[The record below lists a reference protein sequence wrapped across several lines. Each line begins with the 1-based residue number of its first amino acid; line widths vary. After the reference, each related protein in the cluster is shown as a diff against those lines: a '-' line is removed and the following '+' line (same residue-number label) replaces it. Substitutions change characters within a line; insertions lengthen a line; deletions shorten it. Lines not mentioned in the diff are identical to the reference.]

1 MGYSEEIHAHLCR
14 GSFAYLLRPSFAQGE
29 PLTPARYLKQR
40 RASDL
45 QFSPSGDRL
54 ALTVREA
61 ITGRSTRSHLWI
73 LTVADEHLWQLT
85 SSANSETSPLWSPDG
100 SRLGFLSDQ
109 DGRMQLQVVPSHG
122 GTAIRLTDGTQEI
135 RSFQWSP
142 DGSQIAL
149 LAQAPSALHEQDA
162 PRVVG
167 QNSRHPQLWILDTIS
182 KRARALTKE
191 PWSVK
196 EMRWIAPGNLLVI
209 ATNQPEGATWTEKI
223 YSVAVSD
230 GTMTERIAPHG
241 PVSGLEVSP
250 DRQTFTFLGS
260 RLDGPVVH
268 DLYLADVRSDLPPRN
283 LTATP
288 IDRPVWQSAFR
299 DKRSLL
305 ALVQDGFHSR
315 FTSLTF
321 DGTTTYL
328 PGQSRNPGS
337 FALSANGVIA
347 YVGQSATQPQELWL
361 EKDAGKPRKVS
372 AFHADWE
379 TVELIRPEIVRYA
392 STDRTPIEAA
402 LLKPKGW
409 LAGRRVPLVVL
420 VHGGPDDYWDDSIDN
435 GWAQL
440 LAARGYAVLSPNI
453 RGSLGYGWRF
463 FAMNR
468 ADWGGGDFQDL
479 MAGVDV
485 VIKKGIADPNRL
497 GIGGWSYGGYMAAWA
512 ITQTGRFK
520 AAVVGAPMTDLVSEF
535 GTEGNQAQIASPFTE
550 WYWGVHYEHLDRI
563 RQRSPITHVRNA
575 RTPALILRGEEDDD
589 SVFSQGMEFYRGL
602 RRYGVKTEFV
612 MYPREGHNIGEEQ
625 HLLDVLT
632 RMLSWFDSE
641 LKRE

>member
-1 MGYSEEIHAHLCR
+1 ML
-14 GSFAYLLRPSFAQGE
+14 
-29 PLTPARYLKQR
+29 
-40 RASDL
+40 
-45 QFSPSGDRL
+45 L
-54 ALTVREA
+54 ALSVK
-61 ITGRSTRSHLWI
+61 
-73 LTVADEHLWQLT
+73 
-85 SSANSETSPLWSPDG
+85 
-100 SRLGFLSDQ
+100 
-109 DGRMQLQVVPSHG
+109 
-122 GTAIRLTDGTQEI
+122 
-135 RSFQWSP
+135 
-142 DGSQIAL
+142 
-149 LAQAPSALHEQDA
+149 
-162 PRVVG
+162 
-167 QNSRHPQLWILDTIS
+167 NSRHPQLWILDTMS
-182 KRARALTKE
+182 KAARALTKE

-209 ATNQPEGATWTEKI
+209 ATNQPEAATWTEKI

-230 GTMTERIAPHG
+230 GTMTERFAPHG

-250 DRQTFTFLGS
+250 DQQTFTFLGS

-315 FTSLTF
+315 LTSLTF
-321 DGTTTYL
+321 DGTATYL
-328 PGQSRNPGS
+328 SGQSANPGS
-337 FALSANGVIA
+337 FA
-347 YVGQSATQPQELWL
+347 
-361 EKDAGKPRKVS
+361 
-372 AFHADWE
+372 
-379 TVELIRPEIVRYA
+379 VELIRPELVRYA
-392 STDRTPIEAA
+392 STDGTPIEAA

-409 LAGRRVPLVVL
+409 QAGQRVPLVVL

-479 MAGVDV
+479 LAGVDGL
-485 VIKKGIADPNRL
+485 IKKGIADPNCL

-512 ITQTGRFK
+512 ITQTRRFN

-535 GTEGNQAQIASPFTE
+535 GTEGSQAQIASPFAE
-550 WYWGVHYEHLDRI
+550 WYWGRHYEHLDRI

-575 RTPALILRGEEDDD
+575 RTPALILRGEDDDD

-602 RRYGVKTEFV
+602 RRDIVKTEFV
-612 MYPREGHNIGEEQ
+612 MYREGHNIGEEQ

-632 RMLSWFDSE
+632 GMLSWFDSE

>member
-1 MGYSEEIHAHLCR
+1 MRNRIAVASLV
-14 GSFAYLLRPSFAQGE
+14 LLVPSFAPGE

-40 RASDL
+40 RVSDL

-54 ALTVREA
+54 VLTVREA
-61 ITGRSTRSHLWI
+61 ISGRSTRSHLWI
-73 LTVADEHLWQLT
+73 LKVADERLWQLT
-85 SSANSETSPLWSPDG
+85 RSANSETSPLWSPDG

-109 DGRMQLQVVPSHG
+109 DGSMQLQVVPSDG
-122 GTAIRLTDGTQEI
+122 GTAIRLTDRTQEI

-142 DGSQIAL
+142 DGSQIAF
-149 LAQAPSALHEQDA
+149 LAQAPSAPQEQDA

-167 QNSRHPQLWILDTIS
+167 QNRLHPQLWVLDTIS
-182 KRARALTKE
+182 KRARPLTKE

-209 ATNQPEGATWTEKI
+209 ATNQPEGANWAEKI
-223 YSVAVSD
+223 YSVAVPD
-230 GTMTERIAPHG
+230 GTITERFAPDG
-241 PVSGLEVSP
+241 PVSSLEVSP
-250 DRQTFTFLGS
+250 DRQMFTFLGS

-268 DLYLADVRSDLPPRN
+268 DLYLADAHSDRPPRN
-283 LTATP
+283 LTGNP
-288 IDRPVWQSAFR
+288 LDRPVWQSAFR

-315 FTSLTF
+315 LANLTF
-321 DGTTTYL
+321 DGTATYL
-328 PGQSRNPGS
+328 PRQSANPGS
-337 FALSANGVIA
+337 FALGANGAIA

-361 EKDAGKPRKVS
+361 EKKAGEARKVS
-372 AFHADWE
+372 AFNADWDI
-379 TVELIRPEIVRYA
+379 VELIRPEIVRYA
-392 STDRTPIEAA
+392 SNDGTPIEAA

-409 LAGRRVPLVVL
+409 QAGQRLPLIVL

-453 RGSLGYGWRF
+453 RGSFGYGWRF

-479 MAGVDV
+479 MAGVDGL
-485 VIKKGIADPNRL
+485 IKKGIADPNRL

-512 ITQTGRFK
+512 ITQTRRFK

-535 GTEGNQAQIASPFTE
+535 GTEGIPAKITYPFTE
-550 WYWGVHYEHLDRI
+550 WYWGVPYEHLDRI
-563 RQRSPITHVRNA
+563 QQRSPITHVRHA
-575 RTPALILRGEEDDD
+575 RTPTLILRGEDDDD

-612 MYPREGHNIGEEQ
+612 MYPREGHNISEEQ